1 MWLRPE
7 KGDAYWHAKGLELAQ
22 GKTSKVPVIN
32 RDDYTVC
39 LELFENRLWFHTDI
53 RRWTAETKK
62 RYQTDLSC
70 LESLVGFPMF
80 ALIRQDD
87 KKLQK
92 FARTFGW
99 HEKAEIACVDGSMA
113 IIYSNQ
119 E

>member
-1 MWLRPE
+1 LT
-7 KGDAYWHAKGLELAQ
+7 Q

-32 RDDYTVC
+32 RDDYTVS

-53 RRWTAETKK
+53 KRWTAETKK
-62 RYQTDLSC
+62 RYQADLKS

-87 KKLQK
+87 EKLKK
-92 FARTFGW
+92 FAMSFDW
-99 HEKAEIACVDGSMA
+99 HRKAEVMCLDGSRA
-113 IIYSNQ
+113 CIYSNQ